1 MDETTVETGP
11 INPYARI
18 FFWLWSVVLLI
29 SVGFR
34 TEDPAYREQLDGW
47 HRQRVESLKGE
58 NGWLNL
64 AGLFWLNEG
73 VSEVGTDPGNDLTF
87 PTGKSPAQLG
97 VFSIPVGEK
106 LYGHH

>member
-11 INPYARI
+11 TNPYARI

-29 SVGFR
+29 SLGFR

-47 HRQRVESLKGE
+47 HRQRAPFATYPLPPKQ
-58 NGWLNL
+58 NRL
-64 AGLFWLNEG
+64 A
-73 VSEVGTDPGNDLTF
+73 VR
-87 PTGKSPAQLG
+87 
-97 VFSIPVGEK
+97 IPVGEK